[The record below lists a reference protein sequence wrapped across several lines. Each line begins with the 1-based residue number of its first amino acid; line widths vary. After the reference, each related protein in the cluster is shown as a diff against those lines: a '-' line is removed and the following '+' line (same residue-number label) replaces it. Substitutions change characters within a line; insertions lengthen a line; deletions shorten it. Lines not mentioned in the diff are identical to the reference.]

1 MYTIKKILYSLMLI
15 SGMKMHFTY
24 KRMLSLQVRTVIV
37 SLTLRISYTLDH
49 RVCGEIRWKR
59 VSTKIL
65 QCRYIPIEFQKNS
78 PFISHYKIFCAQ
90 TIHQLYG
97 DIKDKPFQINMCMTK
112 SMIQVIWQFGGN
124 FNSNVMKCALH
135 KNDAHCNAQVLK
147 ALVIK
152 ITIII

>member
-1 MYTIKKILYSLMLI
+1 MLI

-65 QCRYIPIEFQKNS
+65 QCRYIPIEFQKKS
-78 PFISHYKIFCAQ
+78 PFY
-90 TIHQLYG
+90 LYRIIRYFVLKHG

-152 ITIII
+152 IKITIII